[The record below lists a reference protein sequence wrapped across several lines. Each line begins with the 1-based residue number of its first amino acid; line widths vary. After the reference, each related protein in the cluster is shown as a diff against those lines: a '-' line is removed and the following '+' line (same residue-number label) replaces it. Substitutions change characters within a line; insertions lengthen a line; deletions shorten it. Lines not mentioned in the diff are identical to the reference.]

1 MRVGHG
7 SQLNTVQKLTGKTF
21 YYLCLKNVNMDKNF
35 TAYIYEPSL
44 LDIN

>member
-1 MRVGHG
+1 MGNG
-7 SQLNTVQKLTGKTF
+7 SQLNTVQKLLLVKLF

-35 TAYIYEPSL
+35 IACIYEPSL